1 MLKEQDSTFFFSWPF
16 PRIIKN
22 IFDNAKTISNV
33 RKGFKMANNH
43 QINTKLKT
51 NTKRGKNVCRIV
63 DGKQKIDRG
72 TDIHA

>member
-1 MLKEQDSTFFFSWPF
+1 MLKEQDSTFLFFSWPF

-43 QINTKLKT
+43 QINTEQ
-51 NTKRGKNVCRIV
+51 NKNVWDCRW
-63 DGKQKIDRG
+63 KTKNR
-72 TDIHA
+72 